1 MFKLL
6 LPKSGQDVSPIVF
19 IVLPLEGV
27 YLLNESSNLA
37 LLLLSHLVH
46 LVEIL
51 PEYCVLEI

>member
-37 LLLLSHLVH
+37 LLLLSQLVH